1 VEEILRHVGLWGKCR
16 NRGPP
21 ASGARG
27 EAAERRVVVDEYAQV
42 SPPDDVWVDDGGEWG
57 A

>member
-1 VEEILRHVGLWGKCR
+1 MGIQ
-16 NRGPP
+16 

-27 EAAERRVVVDEYAQV
+27 DAAERRVVVDEYAQV
-42 SPPDDVWVDDGGEWG
+42 SPPDDVWVDDGGEPG